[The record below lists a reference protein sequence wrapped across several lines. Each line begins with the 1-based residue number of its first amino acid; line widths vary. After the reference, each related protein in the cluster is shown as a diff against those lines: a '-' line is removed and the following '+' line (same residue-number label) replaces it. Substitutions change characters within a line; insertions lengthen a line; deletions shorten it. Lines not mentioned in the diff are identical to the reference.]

1 MMSEI
6 WKGVAMRSLFAHRL
20 REKAVTEQRKITLED
35 VAGAT
40 HVHINTLSRWSQ
52 PKTMQKIDVE
62 VLYALCT
69 YFKCEMTGL
78 LEFVHPNQNPN

>member
-1 MMSEI
+1 MDEV

-20 REKAVTEQRKITLED
+20 REKSASEQRKITLEEI
-35 VAGAT
+35 ASLT

-62 VLYALCT
+62 TLYALCA
-69 YFKCEMTGL
+69 YFKCTMNEL
-78 LEFVHPNQNPN
+78 LEFVHPNPN